1 MVFTIYFCMW
11 LISVYW
17 ELLYFLDYITPN
29 NKKMF
34 TQQFIFR
41 VHVVKNF
48 KKQWCKINSMH
59 KVVKGRSSQ
68 KEQHQWCNGWSA
80 VDRGF
85 EPTSGQAKDYNIGI
99 CYFSS
104 KHAVLRSKNKDCLAR
119 NQNNVSEWSDM
130 STGRLLFQ
138 WASTMKKNN

>member
-1 MVFTIYFCMW
+1 MA
-11 LISVYW
+11 SV
-17 ELLYFLDYITPN
+17 LA
-29 NKKMF
+29 
-34 TQQFIFR
+34 
-41 VHVVKNF
+41 
-48 KKQWCKINSMH
+48 
-59 KVVKGRSSQ
+59 
-68 KEQHQWCNGWSA
+68 WSA
-80 VDRGF
+80 VGRGF
-85 EPTSGQAKDYNIGI
+85 EHTSGQAKDYNIGI